1 MVHFLAMFPSKAAC
15 SSSFVSVDNL
25 DRNVSISYNVSLLFD
40 DLVISDP
47 SKKSAMVSAT
57 SPIIIFIFV

>member
-1 MVHFLAMFPSKAAC
+1 MLPNIAAC
-15 SSSFVSVDNL
+15 SSSFVSVDSL
-25 DRNVSISYNVSLLFD
+25 DKNVSISYNVSLLFD